1 MNICSCI
8 LNAGLFMEE
17 YMLSFVQEFINRL
30 VHHQT
35 GEFLWQQACYFVET
49 LLKKFFT
56 CKSRRSKIPRN
67 YIKKTVS
74 VTAIFSLE
82 QQQQHNINI
91 NIPRKERV

>member
-35 GEFLWQQACYFVET
+35 GEFLWQQACYCVET
-49 LLKKFFT
+49 LLKSSSHARAAEV
-56 CKSRRSKIPRN
+56 KSLGI
-67 YIKKTVS
+67 T
-74 VTAIFSLE
+74 L
-82 QQQQHNINI
+82 
-91 NIPRKERV
+91 RKPFQSPLSSP